1 MESLRE
7 RYGYLPRGLVIVN
20 ETVGEDAMLRLAAK
34 LGGLRVR
41 CARAWSA
48 DHEIAQLFGQNT
60 AEVIRHALFTG
71 GIDRWDVP
79 MMGHALTRAR
89 RARILALRKEGKTAN
104 EIALLL
110 GITQRTVFYRQDETE
125 ADPRQIDLESLLK
138 QTG

>member
-41 CARAWSA
+41 CARAWGA
-48 DHEIAQLFGQNT
+48 DNEIAQLFGQEI
-60 AEVIRHALFTG
+60 AEAIRHALFAA

-79 MMGHALTRAR
+79 MMGHSLTRAR
-89 RARILALRKEGKTAN
+89 RARIFALRQEGKTAN

-110 GITQRTVFYRQDETE
+110 GITQRTVFYRPDEPE

-138 QTG
+138 PTG